1 MRIQITSIQEAEQ
14 LSGHFEGGIKNY
26 ADKQLYFIVDSVKR

>member
-1 MRIQITSIQEAEQ
+1 MRIQITNMEQAEQ
-14 LSGHFEGGIKNY
+14 LAQYFNGGIKNY